1 MTRRDFE
8 LIAGVIR
15 YVAELKTTD
24 KDTLYLI
31 AYGFATELGKNN
43 SRFEKARF
51 MDACGV
57 MQ

>member
-24 KDTLYLI
+24 KNTLYLI
-31 AYGFATELGKNN
+31 AYGLATELGKNN
-43 SRFEKARF
+43 SRFDKPRF
-51 MDACGV
+51 MEACGV

>member
-43 SRFEKARF
+43 SRFDKPRF
-51 MDACGV
+51 MEACGV
-57 MQ
+57 LQ

>member
-8 LIAGVIR
+8 LIAGVVR

-24 KDTLYLI
+24 RDTLYLI
-31 AYGFATELGKNN
+31 AYAFATELGKNN
-43 SRFEKARF
+43 SRFDKARF

-57 MQ
+57 QS